1 MSANDLQLAIHAAAT
16 PHDGVGTV
24 SVKLTV
30 VALVKGLRNLSS
42 IIELEGDTLDPSS

>member
-1 MSANDLQLAIHAAAT
+1 MSADDLQLAIHAAT
-16 PHDGVGTV
+16 PHDGVGAV

-42 IIELEGDTLDPSS
+42 VIELEGDTLDPFS